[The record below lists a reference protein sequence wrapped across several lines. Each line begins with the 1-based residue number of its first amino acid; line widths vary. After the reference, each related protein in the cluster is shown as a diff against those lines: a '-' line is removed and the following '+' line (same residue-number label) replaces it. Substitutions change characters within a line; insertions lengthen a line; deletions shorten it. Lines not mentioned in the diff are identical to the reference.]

1 MIGSLKSKSHTS
13 AIYLFRDREDLI
25 SFEIFLCHSQEGIGL
40 MLLVDHGQLL
50 LSCGN
55 DGQLFMHKIHQ
66 KQGEQ
71 RGINDFGYQPE
82 EESCTLIT
90 PSEVEELKNRQEILV
105 GQKSEQDFGGAN
117 SLYVTTQD
125 ERIKG
130 LKKAL

>member
-1 MIGSLKSKSHTS
+1 
-13 AIYLFRDREDLI
+13 
-25 SFEIFLCHSQEGIGL
+25 

-55 DGQLFMHKIHQ
+55 DGQFFMHKIHQ

-71 RGINDFGYQPE
+71 RGVNEFGYQPE